1 MPQHTYYAVPIV
13 IVTRDSKLC
22 VASAPRKMNMSHSKQ
37 TQRRPFVS
45 KAIISCRSPGGLPQ
59 ASRDSYLASYIHEFY
74 FPRCGVRLDK
84 GTGKRIVLVTLKI
97 ARAQEDW
104 RSRIC
109 VRTFSRAVAAAA
121 IKFLLS
127 PLASGSRR
135 IWLKAMAIRPSP
147 PRPGLIS
154 KKDRPRSSFSQE
166 LSYPRNQK
174 RQQQAL
180 AK

>member
-1 MPQHTYYAVPIV
+1 
-13 IVTRDSKLC
+13 
-22 VASAPRKMNMSHSKQ
+22 MNMSHSKQ

-45 KAIISCRSPGGLPQ
+45 KVIIIIISCRSPGGLLQ
-59 ASRDSYLASYIHEFY
+59 ASRDSYLASCLHEFY

-84 GTGKRIVLVTLKI
+84 GTGKRIVWSHWKLQVHKRI
-97 ARAQEDW
+97 GEA
-104 RSRIC
+104 IC

-135 IWLKAMAIRPSP
+135 IWLKAMAIRPWP

-154 KKDRPRSSFSQE
+154 KKDRPRSSFSQQ

-174 RQQQAL
+174 RQQHAL